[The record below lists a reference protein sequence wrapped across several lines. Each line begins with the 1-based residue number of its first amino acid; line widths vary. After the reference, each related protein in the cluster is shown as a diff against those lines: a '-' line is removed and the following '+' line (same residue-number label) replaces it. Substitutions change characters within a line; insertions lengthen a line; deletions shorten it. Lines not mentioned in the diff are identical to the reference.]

1 MLSVEDG
8 GKAAIARDPGPRQRA
23 VRSGYSPQM
32 RRLTPDLDA
41 NGRRLMAAKVFRG
54 FAFGLNSVV
63 LGLYLAA
70 LELPSEIIGLVLSAA
85 LAGTLALTVVIT
97 LYGDRIGRRRL
108 LAIGSGLM
116 VLSAVIPFVGANP
129 VLLVLIG
136 LTGMV
141 AVSSN
146 ENTGLQSVDQAVLPQ
161 TVPDTQR
168 TAGFALYNLV
178 AAGASAVGALAVGP
192 MVALGHA
199 LGLADAAAFAPS
211 FVLYAIAGLA
221 STALSLALDGRVE
234 VGARVERRLGIHRSR
249 RTVAML
255 SGLFVIDATAGGFV
269 VQSYLAFWFAER
281 FGADP
286 AAVGLLFAAANVLAA
301 LSFPVAA
308 WIAGRIG
315 LIRTMVFTHIPSNLF
330 LVGAALAPSLGIA
343 IGMMLARAALSSMDV
358 PARQSYTMAVVDPDE
373 RTATAGVTS
382 LARSVGQVIGPALAG
397 AVLVPVGIGLPLI
410 AGGVVKTAYDLSLYA
425 FFRSR
430 PTPEEE
436 QRARS

>member
-1 MLSVEDG
+1 
-8 GKAAIARDPGPRQRA
+8 
-23 VRSGYSPQM
+23 M
-32 RRLTPDLDA
+32 RGLLPSLDA
-41 NGRRLMAAKVFRG
+41 NGQRLMAAKVFRG

-70 LELPSEIIGLVLSAA
+70 LDLGPAVIGLVLSAA

-108 LAIGSGLM
+108 LTIGSGLM
-116 VLSAVIPFVGANP
+116 VLSALIPFVGANP
-129 VLLVLIG
+129 ILLVLIG

-161 TVPDTQR
+161 TVPDGQR
-168 TAGFALYNLV
+168 TSAFALYNV
-178 AAGASAVGALAVGP
+178 AAAGASAVGALSVGP

-199 LGLADAAAFAPS
+199 LGLADAAAFTPC
-211 FVLYAIAGLA
+211 FVLYALAGLA
-221 STALSLALDGRVE
+221 STALSLALDRRVE
-234 VGARVERRLGIHRSR
+234 VGTRLERRLAIHRSR

-255 SGLFVIDATAGGFV
+255 SGLFVIDSTAGGFV

-281 FGADP
+281 FAADP
-286 AAVGLLFAAANVLAA
+286 AMVGTLFAATNVLAA

-315 LIRTMVFTHIPSNLF
+315 LIRTMVFTHIPSNVF
-330 LVGAALAPSLGIA
+330 LVGAALAPTLPLA
-343 IGMMLARAALSSMDV
+343 VGMMLARAALSSMDV

-382 LARSVGQVIGPALAG
+382 LARSVGQVIGPAVAG
-397 AVLVPVGIGLPLI
+397 ALLVPVGIGIPLV
-410 AGGVVKTAYDLSLYA
+410 AGGVVKTVYDLSLYA

-430 PTPEEE
+430 PTPEEAL
-436 QRARS
+436 RAG